1 MTKVNRAAKSALMI
15 SMLTLGSKFLG
26 FIREMLIA
34 AKFGSGMETD
44 TFFVA
49 LTATS
54 LITTLLT
61 TAISTTFVPVLTEI
75 EEFEGKEGKIKH
87 TSNMINI
94 TLAVAAVLIA
104 IAWFFAPLIIRLTA
118 KGFEG
123 EQFDLAVKLMRIGL
137 PMILFS
143 GVIGSF
149 TGFLHSERRHI
160 SSAAIGFPMNI
171 VYIVFLL
178 VFSTKYGITGLM
190 VAAVI
195 ATASQFLIQVPEAK
209 RAGFKYSPIF
219 DPKDIYVRRVLQLS
233 IPVLIGVAI
242 NDLNAIVNRTMA
254 SDLVD
259 GSISALN
266 YGDKL
271 NALVQGVFIVA
282 ITTVIFPILAKEA
295 NQGRIDRMKKVMGEG
310 INLVLLITI
319 PATVGIIVL
328 AQPIVEVAFER
339 GEFTAADTIM
349 TKQAL
354 IFYSLGLV
362 AMGMRLLIT
371 RVYYSLHNTRTPMIN
386 GALSVGFNILLN
398 LILIRFMAHA
408 GLAFATSISVTVAT
422 LILFYGL
429 KKRIGSLGTFGYI
442 KTGIKSLAASAPM
455 GVVAYLVY
463 NVLHSILGS
472 SSIFNLIALVAA
484 VGAGAIVYYILCYL
498 FKVEQVRDLTEK
510 VLQRLK
516 RS

>member
-1 MTKVNRAAKSALMI
+1 MTTVNRAAKSALMI
-15 SMLTLGSKFLG
+15 SVLTLGSKFLG

-49 LTATS
+49 LNATS

-61 TAISTTFVPVLTEI
+61 SAISTTFVPVLSEI
-75 EEFEGKEGKIKH
+75 EEFEGKEGKVKH

-94 TLAVAAVLIA
+94 TLVVAVILIVL
-104 IAWFFAPLIIRLTA
+104 AWISAPLIVRLTA
-118 KGFEG
+118 KGFDG
-123 EQFDLAVKLMRIGL
+123 EQFILAVKLTRIGL

-143 GVIGSF
+143 GIIGSF

-160 SSAAIGFPMNI
+160 SSAAIGFPFNA
-171 VYIVFLL
+171 VYIIFLL
-178 VFSTKYGITGLM
+178 IFSTKHGITGLM

-219 DPKDIYVRRVLQLS
+219 DPKDIYVKRVLQLS

-266 YGDKL
+266 YGNKL

-295 NQGRIDRMKKVMGEG
+295 NQGRIGRMKKVMGEG
-310 INLVLLITI
+310 VNLVLLITI
-319 PATVGIIVL
+319 PATIGIIVL

-362 AMGMRLLIT
+362 ASSMRLLIT
-371 RVYYSLHNTRTPMIN
+371 RVYYSLHNTKTPMIN

-398 LILIRFMAHA
+398 LILIRYMAHA
-408 GLAFATSISVTVAT
+408 GLAFATSISNTTAT

-429 KKRIGSLGTFGYI
+429 KKRIGSLGTLGYV
-442 KTGIKSLAASAPM
+442 KTGVKSLAASAPM

-463 NVLHSILGS
+463 NGLYAFLGNS
-472 SSIFNLIALVAA
+472 TIFNLIALVAA
-484 VGAGAIVYYILCYL
+484 VAAGALVYLVLCYL
-498 FKVEQVRDLTEK
+498 FKIDQVRNVTDK

-516 RS
+516 RK

>member
-1 MTKVNRAAKSALMI
+1 
-15 SMLTLGSKFLG
+15 
-26 FIREMLIA
+26 
-34 AKFGSGMETD
+34 
-44 TFFVA
+44 
-49 LTATS
+49 
-54 LITTLLT
+54 
-61 TAISTTFVPVLTEI
+61 
-75 EEFEGKEGKIKH
+75 
-87 TSNMINI
+87 
-94 TLAVAAVLIA
+94 
-104 IAWFFAPLIIRLTA
+104 
-118 KGFEG
+118 
-123 EQFDLAVKLMRIGL
+123 
-137 PMILFS
+137 MILFS

-149 TGFLHSERRHI
+149 TGYLHSERRHI
-160 SSAAIGFPMNI
+160 SSAALGFPLNI

-195 ATASQFLIQVPEAK
+195 ATASQFLIQVPEA
-209 RAGFKYSPIF
+209 RRSGFRYTPTF

-242 NDLNAIVNRTMA
+242 NDLNTIVDRTMA
-254 SDLVD
+254 SNLVD

-266 YGDKL
+266 YGNKL

-295 NQGRIDRMKKVMGEG
+295 HQVRFDRMKKVMGEG
-310 INLVLLITI
+310 VNLVLLITI

-398 LILIRFMAHA
+398 LILIRYMAHA

-429 KKRIGSLGTFGYI
+429 KKRIGSLGTLGYV
-442 KTGIKSLAASAPM
+442 KTGIKSMAASALM

-463 NVLHSILGS
+463 NGLYSVLGNSTL
-472 SSIFNLIALVAA
+472 FNLIALVAA
-484 VGAGAIVYYILCYL
+484 VAAGALVYLVLCYL
-498 FKVEQVRDLTEK
+498 FKIDQVRNVTDK

-516 RS
+516 RK